1 MATFVYIYIL
11 CFLTEFSVYRT
22 NKEEENRRT
31 TNNKKRKM
39 NYNITTKNVLDV
51 SAFLLLEASADS
63 EAGHDGVDDDK
74 CVKDIDDDDDDES
87 CSASCS
93 CETSCVTWTSH
104 TPNRRLEDTVKK
116 ERDAAEEEEEDDG
129 EGEVNS
135 YIRSCGRSQGENLAV
150 VISEMDQSR
159 MFWEACLAS

>member
-1 MATFVYIYIL
+1 
-11 CFLTEFSVYRT
+11 
-22 NKEEENRRT
+22 
-31 TNNKKRKM
+31 M

-63 EAGHDGVDDDK
+63 EAGHGGVDDDK
-74 CVKDIDDDDDDES
+74 CVKDIDDDDES

-93 CETSCVTWTSH
+93 CEMSCITWTSH
-104 TPNRRLEDTVKK
+104 TPDRQLEFAVEDTVK
-116 ERDAAEEEEEDDG
+116 EETDAAEEEEEEEEEEEDG

-135 YIRSCGRSQGENLAV
+135 YIRSCGRSQRENLAV
-150 VISEMDQSR
+150 AISEMDQNR